1 MRVKKNRIINLYLT
15 VILILF
21 TACDSYKE
29 PIKIGIDSWPPCELW
44 YIAQEKGYF
53 GDTPVE
59 IVRFSRWSDS
69 MDSLYVGKVDLVHSS
84 YFNTV
89 YYDSRGESARIIL
102 SSDTI
107 NGADGLV
114 VKNHIEDIKE
124 LKGKKVAVEIGTDD
138 HFLLYKV
145 LKRAGLK
152 GNDVSIISVGSEEAM
167 EKFISE
173 EVDACFIYEPF
184 MSRAAEM
191 GNGKIIAATDESL
204 NYIDALVA
212 RNEILQKRKKDFSNI
227 IRAWYKAQEFVK
239 NNPQEAYELMAS
251 KEGMTYDEF
260 KDFYEGFKFFTLEE
274 NKNIFSSEKF
284 KDELKKI
291 KTFLVENNLISK
303 DVEINDLFDAGPVTQ
318 EAGDG
323 DD

>member
-1 MRVKKNRIINLYLT
+1 MRVKKNRIINLCLT

-21 TACDSYKE
+21 TACESYKE

-44 YIAQEKGYF
+44 YIAEEKGYF

-69 MDSLYVGKVDLVHSS
+69 MDSLYIGKVDLVHSS

-114 VKNHIEDIKE
+114 VKDYIKSVKD

-145 LKRAGLK
+145 LKREGLK
-152 GNDVSIISVGSEEAM
+152 ENDITIISVGSEEGM

-173 EVDACFIYEPF
+173 EVDACFIYEPYL
-184 MSRAAEM
+184 SNAADK
-191 GNGKIIAATDESL
+191 GHGKIIAATDETL

-212 RNEILQKRKKDFSNI
+212 RNESLEKRKKDYANI
-227 IRAWYKAQEFVK
+227 IRAWYRAQKFVK

-260 KDFYEGFKFFTLEE
+260 KNFYEDFKFFTLEE
-274 NKNIFSSEKF
+274 NKNIFSSEDF
-284 KDELKKI
+284 KDELKNI
-291 KTFLVENNLISK
+291 EMFLVENNLISK
-303 DVEINDLFDAGPVTQ
+303 DVEINNLFDADPVAQ
-318 EAGDG
+318 EAGDK

>member
-1 MRVKKNRIINLYLT
+1 MKIKIINLFLV
-15 VILILF
+15 VIFILF
-21 TACDSYKE
+21 TACDSHKE

-44 YIAQEKGYF
+44 YIAEEKGYF
-53 GDTPVE
+53 GNTPVE

-114 VKNHIEDIKE
+114 VKDYIKTIKD

-145 LKRAGLK
+145 LKREGLK
-152 GNDVSIISVGSEEAM
+152 ENDITIISVGSEEGM

-173 EVDACFIYEPF
+173 EVDACFIYEPYL
-184 MSRAAEM
+184 SNAADK
-191 GNGKIIAATDESL
+191 GHGKIIAATDETL

-212 RNEILQKRKKDFSNI
+212 RNEILQKRKKDFAKI
-227 IRAWYKAQEFVK
+227 IQAWYKAQEFVK
-239 NNPQEAYELMAS
+239 NNPQEAYSLMAS
-251 KEGMTYDEF
+251 KEGMSYDEF

-274 NKNIFSSEKF
+274 NKNIFSSE
-284 KDELKKI
+284 ELKNELEKI
-291 KTFLVENNLISK
+291 KMFLVGNNLISK
-303 DVEINDLFDAGPVTQ
+303 DVETSKLFDAGPVIQ
-318 EAGDG
+318 EAGDR

>member
-1 MRVKKNRIINLYLT
+1 MRVKKSRVTNLFLT
-15 VILILF
+15 LILILF

-29 PIKIGIDSWPPCELW
+29 PIKIGVDNWPPCELW
-44 YIAQEKGYF
+44 YIAQGKGYF

-59 IVRFSRWSDS
+59 IIRFSTWSDS
-69 MDSLYVGKVDLVHSS
+69 MDSLYVGKIDLMHSS

-114 VKNHIEDIKE
+114 VKNSIKE
-124 LKGKKVAVEIGTDD
+124 IKDLKGKKIAVEIGTDD

-145 LKRAGLK
+145 LKKEGIK
-152 GNDVSIISVGSEEAM
+152 EDDITIISVGSQEGM
-167 EKFISE
+167 KKFISS

-184 MSRAAEM
+184 LRQAAEN
-191 GNGKIIAATDESL
+191 GDGKIIAATDDTL

-212 RNEILQKRKKDFSNI
+212 RNKILQRRKKDYANI
-227 IRAWYKAQEFVK
+227 IRAWYRAQEFVK
-239 NNPQEAYELMAS
+239 DNPQEAYELMAS
-251 KEGMTYDEF
+251 KEGMTYNEF
-260 KDFYEGFKFFTLEE
+260 KNFYEGFKFFTLEE
-274 NKNIFSSEKF
+274 NKDIFSSEKF

-291 KTFLVENNLISK
+291 EIFLVENNLISK
-303 DVEINDLFDAGPVTQ
+303 GVEIDKLFDADPVAQ
-318 EAGDG
+318 EVGDG